1 MRLTNS
7 GCART
12 IEGGSVAPYLQAVLL
27 TLLWYATMTFPLA
40 LLTLLPLFILMVA
53 LPGFATDAETVVVKL
68 DHQLASNE
76 MASMVLIPAGQFTMG
91 RDDAVPDEQPT
102 HRVSLDA
109 FYIDR
114 YEVTVAQYAKFVE
127 SEDSEPPFLW
137 QEARR
142 GPNDENPVLGVDW
155 HDAAAYCRWAGKRL
169 PAEAEWEKAARGT
182 DGRIYPWGNDPP
194 TPAHANFGHE
204 TTKGYAA
211 LAKVG
216 SFEKGKSPY
225 GVYDLAGNVWE
236 WVADR
241 YDEHYYQHSP
251 EQNPRGPTTGP
262 LRALRGGAWNSAPTV
277 LASTNRNANVPSAR
291 RSDVGFRCA
300 QDAPK

>member
-1 MRLTNS
+1 M
-7 GCART
+7 A
-12 IEGGSVAPYLQAVLL
+12 
-27 TLLWYATMTFPLA
+27 FPLA
-40 LLTLLPLFILMVA
+40 LLTQLPLWILVVT
-53 LPGFATDAETVVVKL
+53 LPVCGADAETGVVNI
-68 DHQLASNE
+68 DYQLASNDRT
-76 MASMVLIPAGQFTMG
+76 SMVLIPAGQFTMG
-91 RDDAVPDEQPT
+91 RNDTVPDEQPT

-109 FYIDR
+109 FYINR
-114 YEVTVAQYAKFVE
+114 YEVTVAQYAKFLE

-142 GPNDENPVLGVDW
+142 DHKNAEKPVLGVDW
-155 HDAAAYCRWAGKRL
+155 HDATAYCRWAGKRL
-169 PAEAEWEKAARGT
+169 PTEAEWEKAARGT

-194 TPAHANFGHE
+194 THDHANFGHE

-216 SFEKGKSPY
+216 SFEQGTSSY

-251 EQNPRGPTTGP
+251 EHNPQGPTTGP
-262 LRALRGGAWNSAPTV
+262 LRALRGGAWNSPPTV
-277 LASTNRNANVPSAR
+277 LASANRNANMPAAK

>member
-1 MRLTNS
+1 
-7 GCART
+7 
-12 IEGGSVAPYLQAVLL
+12 
-27 TLLWYATMTFPLA
+27 MTFPLTFLS
-40 LLTLLPLFILMVA
+40 LLLLCILMVT
-53 LPGFATDAETVVVKL
+53 LPGCATDATTVVVKV
-68 DHQLASNE
+68 DHQLASNDR
-76 MASMVLIPAGQFTMG
+76 ASMVLIPAGQFTMG
-91 RDDAVPDEQPT
+91 RDDTVPDEQPT

-114 YEVTVAQYAKFVE
+114 YEVTVAHYAKFLE

-142 GPNDENPVLGVDW
+142 GHNDEKPVLGVDW
-155 HDAAAYCRWAGKRL
+155 HDAAAYCRWVGKRL
-169 PAEAEWEKAARGT
+169 STEAEWEKAARGP

-194 TPAHANFGHE
+194 THDHANFGHE
-204 TTKGYAA
+204 KTKGYAA
-211 LAKVG
+211 LATVG
-216 SFEKGKSPY
+216 SFEMGKSPY
-225 GVYDLAGNVWE
+225 GVYDLAGNIWE

-277 LASTNRNANVPSAR
+277 LASANRNANVPSAR

>member
-27 TLLWYATMTFPLA
+27 TLLWCATMTFPLA
-40 LLTLLPLFILMVA
+40 LLPLLPLFILMVA

-76 MASMVLIPAGQFTMG
+76 RASMVLIPAGQFTMG

-155 HDAAAYCRWAGKRL
+155 HEAAAYCRWAGKRL

-300 QDAPK
+300 QAAPK

>member
-1 MRLTNS
+1 MLLPFRVGQLPPYFQDVV
-7 GCART
+7 RT
-12 IEGGSVAPYLQAVLL
+12 VS
-27 TLLWYATMTFPLA
+27 WCDTMTFPFV
-40 LLTLLPLFILMVA
+40 LLSLLPLFIQMVVPPA
-53 LPGFATDAETVVVKL
+53 CATEAETVVVEL
-68 DHQLASNE
+68 DHQVAGQDR
-76 MASMVLIPAGQFTMG
+76 ASMALISAGQFTMG
-91 RDDAVPDEQPT
+91 RDDAGPDEQPT

-114 YEVTVAQYAKFVE
+114 YEVTVSDYAKFLK
-127 SEDSEPPFLW
+127 SEDPDPPFLW

-142 GPNDENPVLGVDW
+142 GQNGEKPVLGVDW
-155 HDAAAYCRWAGKRL
+155 HDAAAYCRWADKRL
-169 PAEAEWEKAARGT
+169 PTEAEWEKAARGT

-194 TPAHANFGHE
+194 TRGHANYGQE
-204 TTKGYAA
+204 TMKGYAA
-211 LAKVG
+211 LAKAG

-225 GVYDLAGNVWE
+225 GVYDMAGSVWE

-241 YDEHYYQHSP
+241 YDEHYYHHSP
-251 EQNPRGPTTGP
+251 EHNPRGPATGP

-277 LASTNRNANVPSAR
+277 LASANRNAYVPSAR